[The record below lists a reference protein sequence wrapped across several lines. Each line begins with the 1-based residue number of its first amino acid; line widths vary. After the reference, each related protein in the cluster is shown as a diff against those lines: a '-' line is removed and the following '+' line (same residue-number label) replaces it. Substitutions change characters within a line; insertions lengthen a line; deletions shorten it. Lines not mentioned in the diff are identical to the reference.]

1 MIYEIKKDLKKSYFS
16 TLFSPNLEQ
25 WLVKEKDQNEQLI
38 GSGSYGKVYLVELYN
53 GNIKKTVVEK
63 VTRTRGNNGS
73 LSDDFVREFGI
84 LEHISRATVS
94 VDRLI
99 RMLGVKMNL
108 TAGGIWQTSI
118 YTPFYST

>member
-1 MIYEIKKDLKKSYFS
+1 MIYEINKDLKKSYFS

-25 WLVKEKDQNEQLI
+25 CLVKEKYQNEQLI
-38 GSGSYGKVYLVELYN
+38 GSGSYGKVFLVELYN
-53 GNIKKTVVEK
+53 GNIKKTVVKK

-73 LSDDFVREFGI
+73 LLDDFVREFGI

-94 VDRLI
+94 VDRLN

-108 TAGGIWQTSI
+108 TAGGIW
-118 YTPFYST
+118 